1 MHETHVPVD
10 DSVTSVAV
18 SRAEVDQ
25 KFSAYRRT
33 RDRRVRDELVEAHF
47 PLARVLAR
55 QFRNTSE
62 PFDELVQVASIGLMK
77 AVDRYDVDYGTSFST
92 FATPTILGEL
102 KRHMRDRSWSLH
114 VARRDKELSLEVRT
128 ATEAVQQR
136 VHRSEPSAR
145 QIAAHA
151 GLTELDAS
159 RGQRALGL
167 QTAMPIET
175 STVAGDIGSDDEEFE
190 RAEARTVVRD
200 LLHALPRLERGL
212 VHAYYI
218 EGRTQADIAR
228 QLGRSQMFVSR
239 HLGRSLEILRT
250 KAAQK
255 RPPRHG
261 ALR

>member
-175 STVAGDIGSDDEEFE
+175 ST
-190 RAEARTVVRD
+190 RTVVRD